1 VQVTEQ
7 GQLLEQPTVKIETV
21 TAWQR
26 GTLVLD
32 DMPLPD
38 SLAQMR

>member
-7 GQLLEQPTVKIETV
+7 EQLLVQPTVKIENV
-21 TAWQR
+21 TAWPR

-32 DMPLPD
+32 DMLLPD